1 MAPARRGTSAGEAR
15 GGGQSERSRT
25 RRPPRPAHLPKVD
38 GQQALVQGERALDAH
53 DPHEGVCG
61 ASVQRPA
68 RVLIHQPRL
77 EHLQPK
83 VARARLG
90 RARREAPTRWRA
102 PCGGSRR
109 GLRHVEGAAHERRHH
124 ASHHRL
130 RLAQQRPARRA
141 GACAGQHEGGRRRG
155 RGPGTAL
162 RALPS
167 AWPGRRRQCP
177 RLRRGKVEHRH
188 RWRRWR
194 RAAEATASFQAA
206 QAALWDT

>member
-90 RARREAPTRWRA
+90 RARREAPTASSLIRGS
-102 PCGGSRR
+102 PDTICGAGVLARMA
-109 GLRHVEGAAHERRHH
+109 GLR
-124 ASHHRL
+124 SS
-130 RLAQQRPARRA
+130 
-141 GACAGQHEGGRRRG
+141 
-155 RGPGTAL
+155 AL
-162 RALPS
+162 GSIATS
-167 AWPGRRRQCP
+167 
-177 RLRRGKVEHRH
+177 
-188 RWRRWR
+188 
-194 RAAEATASFQAA
+194 ATAVITIQMR
-206 QAALWDT
+206 